1 MLFVIKVSFMFRKN
15 KIKNSFSDLR
25 LIALFFSKTPC
36 SGQGNFYIGG
46 YPVCDDRWDIENA
59 RVVCRMLG

>member
-1 MLFVIKVSFMFRKN
+1 M
-15 KIKNSFSDLR
+15 IKNSFSDLR
-25 LIALFFSKTPC
+25 LIALFFSITPC

-59 RVVCRMLG
+59 KVVCRMLG